1 MRRPLFVALALAAVA
16 SAAGSSI
23 ARGQFEHGREPG
35 RAAFVVRHA
44 APAPATPPATPAPTT
59 AYVPGDPS
67 LGGTFEHHHH
77 HHHGGGWGGLPGYG
91 TAYWVSPWYVYAP
104 QPFYLPAGNFF
115 GPQAAGFAPGWNNPA
130 PAAPL
135 APAAPKA
142 LKDPP
147 ANNKARGVGGFGE
160 LADDNAKEAD
170 RPKVRTSNAEAVA
183 RARQFIGF
191 GDEHFRTQEF
201 SDAYQR
207 YKKAASAA
215 PDLAD
220 AFFRQGFS
228 LLAMGRYEPAARAFK
243 HGLTLKPDWAKSS
256 FRLDELYG
264 DNRLAKATHL
274 ERLAAEATA
283 HPQNADL
290 MLLLGLGL
298 HFDGQAE
305 RARPF
310 FEHAAELG
318 ADRQAVAGFL
328 KPAVDAAAGEQA
340 RRREL

>member
-1 MRRPLFVALALAAVA
+1 MRRPWFVALALSALA
-16 SAAGSSI
+16 SAAGSST
-23 ARGQFEHGREPG
+23 ARGQFEHRHEPG

-44 APAPATPPATPAPTT
+44 SPSPAPPPANPAPTT
-59 AYVPGDPS
+59 TAPSDPS
-67 LGGTFEHHHH
+67 LGGTFGHHHH
-77 HHHGGGWGGLPGYG
+77 HDGGWGGLPGYG
-91 TAYWVSPWYVYAP
+91 SGYWLSPWYVYSP
-104 QPFYLPAGNFF
+104 QPIYLPAGNFF
-115 GPQAAGFAPGWNNPA
+115 GPQAPGLMPGWNNPA
-130 PAAPL
+130 PL
-135 APAAPKA
+135 APVAPKA

-160 LADDNAKEAD
+160 LADGDAKEGG
-170 RPKVRTSNAEAVA
+170 RPKLRTSNAEAVA

-220 AFFRQGFS
+220 AYFRQGFS

-243 HGLTLKPDWAKSS
+243 HGLTLKPDWAKST

-264 DNRLAKATHL
+264 DNRLAKTTHL

-290 MLLLGLGL
+290 MFLLGLGL
-298 HFDGQAE
+298 YFDGQAE

-310 FEHAAELG
+310 FERAAELG
-318 ADRQAVAGFL
+318 ADRQMMAGFF
-328 KPAVDAAAGEQA
+328 KPSVDAAGEQA
-340 RRREL
+340 RRGEL

>member
-23 ARGQFEHGREPG
+23 ARGQFSQHHEPG

-44 APAPATPPATPAPTT
+44 SPSPAPPAAPAPTT
-59 AYVPGDPS
+59 PAPSDPS
-67 LGGTFEHHHH
+67 LGGTFGHHH

-115 GPQAAGFAPGWNNPA
+115 GPQAAGLMPGWNHPA

-135 APAAPKA
+135 VPAAPKA

-160 LADDNAKEAD
+160 LADGDAKEGG
-170 RPKVRTSNAEAVA
+170 RPKLRTSNAEAVA

-201 SDAYQR
+201 SEAYQR

-228 LLAMGRYEPAARAFK
+228 LLAMGRYEPAARVFK
-243 HGLTLKPDWAKSS
+243 HGLTLKPDWAKST
-256 FRLDELYG
+256 FRLGELYG
-264 DNRLAKATHL
+264 DNRLAKSTHL
-274 ERLAAEATA
+274 ERLAAEATE

-318 ADRQAVAGFL
+318 VNRQAVAGFL
-328 KPAVDAAAGEQA
+328 KPAIDPAEGEQA

>member
-1 MRRPLFVALALAAVA
+1 MRRPSFVALALAALA
-16 SAAGSSI
+16 SLAGSSI
-23 ARGQFEHGREPG
+23 ARGQFEHRHEPG
-35 RAAFVVRHA
+35 RAAFVVRRA
-44 APAPATPPATPAPTT
+44 SPSPAPPPANPAPMTT
-59 AYVPGDPS
+59 APSDPS
-67 LGGTFEHHHH
+67 LGGTFGHHHH
-77 HHHGGGWGGLPGYG
+77 HHHDGGWGGFPGYG
-91 TAYWVSPWYVYAP
+91 SAYWVAPWYVYAP
-104 QPFYLPAGNFF
+104 PPLYLPAGNFF
-115 GPQAAGFAPGWNNPA
+115 GPQAAGLMPGWINPA

-160 LADDNAKEAD
+160 LADGNAKEVE

-201 SDAYQR
+201 SEAYQR

-228 LLAMGRYEPAARAFK
+228 LLAMGRYEPAARVFK

-264 DNRLAKATHL
+264 DNRLAKGTNL
-274 ERLAAEATA
+274 ERLAAEATG
-283 HPQNADL
+283 HPQSADL
-290 MLLLGLGL
+290 MFLLGVGL
-298 HFDGQAE
+298 HFDGQQE
-305 RARPF
+305 RARLF
-310 FEHAAELG
+310 FERAAELG
-318 ADRQAVAGFL
+318 ADRQMMAGFL
-328 KPAVDAAAGEQA
+328 KPAVDAAGEQA